1 MFSATKFVV
10 AAAIVALFGGFL
22 LASIAT
28 QPRGEDTAPA
38 AVSSSPRTTDELRS
52 GIVTEEVEPG
62 VLRVLSD
69 GAGHD
74 LVADPP
80 VGLTIGLDGEVVLL
94 ASVTRPPYPAAID
107 RVYVLGEEGTEP
119 LPGDGDADIYWMDS
133 AVDADGGLWVALGGN
148 LDGGR
153 LGRFDGSTWTM
164 PTWPNGSGEV
174 HAIEA
179 TSDGAVWVT
188 LARNSSGRPKVARI
202 KDGVWTVLPVEVD
215 GSTSGS
221 HDDVTASYI
230 APGSSYAGYASDFA
244 AAADGTAWLAKGDGV
259 GRKLPPGTDGLLRF
273 DGERW
278 AVVELPVDPSMA
290 YVGPLALGPDGT
302 LWVYAA
308 TKPSGR
314 AVAELARLQDG
325 EWTVF
330 TETDGVP
337 TLTGYNTYSARL
349 AVDGAGTLWIAFN
362 GDPVA
367 PVFPSPAPRA
377 IRSTPRRPLL
387 RRSHLASVPQGS
399 GRQQRGSGARRLDLG
414 DEPDGLHRLARMP
427 SRRGGRWWPL
437 CHHP

>member
-1 MFSATKFVV
+1 MS
-10 AAAIVALFGGFL
+10 
-22 LASIAT
+22 
-28 QPRGEDTAPA
+28 
-38 AVSSSPRTTDELRS
+38 TDELLS
-52 GIVTEEVEPG
+52 GLVTEEVEPG

-80 VGLTIGLDGEVVLL
+80 VGLTIGPDGEVVLF

-119 LPGDGDADIYWMDS
+119 LPGDGDADIVWMDS

-148 LDGGR
+148 RDGGR

-188 LARNSSGRPKVARI
+188 LAGNSSGRPKVARI

-221 HDDVTASYI
+221 NDGVISSYI
-230 APGSSYAGYASDFA
+230 ANGPSYVGYASDFA
-244 AAADGTAWLAKGDGV
+244 AAADGTAWLAKGDGA
-259 GRKLPPGTDGLLRF
+259 GWKLPPGTEGLLHF

-278 AVVELPVDPSMA
+278 QVVDLPVDPSMA
-290 YVGPLALGPDGT
+290 YAGPLALGPDGT

-314 AVAELARLQDG
+314 SVPELARLQDG

-337 TLTGYNTYSARL
+337 ILAGYNTHSARL
-349 AVDGAGTLWIAFN
+349 AVDGEGTLWVAFN

-367 PVFPSPAPRA
+367 PDSLPPPLGPSDPPHGVLSFDG
-377 IRSTPRRPLL
+377 STW
-387 RRSHLASVPQGS
+387 
-399 GRQQRGSGARRLDLG
+399 RQYLKGQDVNNVAVA
-414 DEPDGLHRLARMP
+414 PDGSIWATSLMDCTGSPECRAREV
-427 SRRGGRWWPL
+427 GGGGLYVITPEAVAATE
-437 CHHP
+437 